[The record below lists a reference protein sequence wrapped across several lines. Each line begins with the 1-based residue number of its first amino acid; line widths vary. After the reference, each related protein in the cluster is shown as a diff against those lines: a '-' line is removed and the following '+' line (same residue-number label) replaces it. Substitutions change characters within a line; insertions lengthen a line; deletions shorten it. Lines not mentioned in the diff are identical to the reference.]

1 MSVRTRVLLCIV
13 ASVLVLFTLPG
24 IGFLRLMQ
32 GIYDEEI
39 RNRGRSLLAALS
51 VPLVPALANLEIET
65 LDRCVALV
73 TQGVGAGQLDVRSLM
88 ILDTEGRVLAHTDP
102 DRFGSVY
109 ADPFTRAALDAEES
123 LFEKTRAAGHS
134 SMKVSYPVTSGK
146 RWGTLIAELSME
158 QVDRRMASSRLSL
171 VLLTVFFSAAG
182 GVGMF
187 VFFSRLFV
195 RPIVELAGAAGRIA
209 QGDLSARVEVRARP
223 RDEIDHLRA
232 SFNRMARELEDHTE
246 KLERTVEE
254 RTRELHVLNEELLKA
269 RDQLEELAVT
279 DGLTG
284 LFNHRYLE
292 ETLRF
297 EMRRQERRSCP
308 ICFLMID
315 VDHFKHYNDTHGHPA
330 GDEVLRILSR
340 LFKENLRS
348 IDIVARYGGEEF
360 AVILLDTEKRYGAA
374 IAEKLRSL
382 VERYPFP
389 LEQSQPESRITISVG
404 VAGYPQDASDT
415 ESLVQCADSALYC
428 AKRHGRNRVVV
439 YSRG

>member
-1 MSVRTRVLLCIV
+1 MSVRTWVLLCIV

-24 IGFLRLMQ
+24 LGFLRLMQ
-32 GIYDEEI
+32 GIYDEEMK
-39 RNRGRSLLAALS
+39 NRGRSLLAALS

-73 TQGVGAGQLDVRSLM
+73 TEGVGAAQLDLRSLM

-109 ADPFTRAALDAEES
+109 SDPFTRAALDAEES
-123 LFEKTRAAGHS
+123 LFEKTRADGHS

-146 RWGTLIAELSME
+146 RWGTLVAELSME
-158 QVDRRMASSRLSL
+158 KADRRMASSRLSL
-171 VLLTVFFSAAG
+171 ILLTVFFSSAG

-187 VFFSRLFV
+187 VLFSRVFV

-209 QGDLSARVEVRARP
+209 QGDLSVRIEVPARP

-232 SFNRMARELEDHTE
+232 SFNRMARELQEHTE
-246 KLERTVEE
+246 KLERKVEE

-284 LFNHRYLE
+284 LFNHRHLK

-330 GDEVLRILSR
+330 GDEVLRIVAR
-340 LFKENLRS
+340 LLKENLRS

-360 AVILLDTEKRYGAA
+360 AVILLDTEKRHGAT
-374 IAEKLRSL
+374 IAEKLRRL
-382 VERYPFP
+382 IERYPFP
-389 LEQSQPESRITISVG
+389 LEQSQPEGRVTISVG
-404 VAGYPQDASDT
+404 VAGYPQDASET
-415 ESLVQCADSALYC
+415 ESLIRCADSALYC
-428 AKRHGRNRVVV
+428 AKRQGRNRVVV
-439 YSRG
+439 YSGG